1 MCLSP
6 CFSTARQLRSL
17 FCLPVH
23 LRCRKHRPA
32 FDPSLAAYV
41 WPGPASALASGR
53 AAKAHPDR
61 NLGASSNRSRAWCV
75 ITCTVE
81 TVGSAFGDHVG
92 TRKRPR
98 RRNAVYGS
106 VKNVRSYSWLA
117 VALAILAAGVFVA
130 VILTP
135 ERAQAA
141 VSISRAEISGTQ
153 LRIEGQASPN
163 RTITVDGVAMGTSDG
178 SGSSTVARLSGCTVS
193 SSPPP
198 TSTTACTIVPT
209 TFPDGNVGTLNTWFF
224 STTGCRTSEKPVQ
237 FSVVSGQIPPGL
249 KLFTQGVASGGITG
263 TPTTEGLF
271 TFTIQVQD
279 QTGARDTESFSIRI
293 NAPRPVEIT
302 NQSDALTPGT
312 VGQFYCCGNLFADGG
327 VPGYTWTLRS
337 GQIPPGLQLTAS
349 PGRITGTPTTRG
361 TFSFVVRV
369 TDSRGAFAER
379 TFSITV
385 S

>member
-1 MCLSP
+1 M
-6 CFSTARQLRSL
+6 
-17 FCLPVH
+17 
-23 LRCRKHRPA
+23 
-32 FDPSLAAYV
+32 
-41 WPGPASALASGR
+41 
-53 AAKAHPDR
+53 
-61 NLGASSNRSRAWCV
+61 
-75 ITCTVE
+75 
-81 TVGSAFGDHVG
+81 
-92 TRKRPR
+92 
-98 RRNAVYGS
+98 YGY
-106 VKNVRSYSWLA
+106 VKNVKSYSWLV
-117 VALAILAAGVFVA
+117 VALDILAASVFVV

-178 SGSSTVARLSGCTVS
+178 SGRFKIERSGFTAPADCTVDVNDGSASPTVARLSGCTVS

-271 TFTIQVQD
+271 AFTIQVRD

-293 NAPRPVEIT
+293 NAPRPVVIT
-302 NQSDALTPGT
+302 NQSDTLTPGT
-312 VGQFYCCGNLFADGG
+312 VGQFYCCGNLVADGG

-337 GQIPPGLQLTAS
+337 GQLPPGLQLTAS
-349 PGRITGTPTTRG
+349 PGRITGTPTSGG
-361 TFSFVVRV
+361 TFSFVVRA
-369 TDSRGAFAER
+369 TDTRGAFAER

-385 S
+385 N

>member
-1 MCLSP
+1 MVATLRKALSGAY
-6 CFSTARQLRSL
+6 TTR
-17 FCLPVH
+17 
-23 LRCRKHRPA
+23 
-32 FDPSLAAYV
+32 LAAV
-41 WPGPASALASGR
+41 GLLILIGALVAAS
-53 AAKAHPDR
+53 
-61 NLGASSNRSRAWCV
+61 
-75 ITCTVE
+75 I
-81 TVGSAFGDHVG
+81 
-92 TRKRPR
+92 
-98 RRNAVYGS
+98 
-106 VKNVRSYSWLA
+106 
-117 VALAILAAGVFVA
+117 
-130 VILTP
+130 
-135 ERAQAA
+135 AQAA
-141 VSISRAEISGTQ
+141 VSISRAELSGTQ

-178 SGSSTVARLSGCTVS
+178 AGKFRIERSGFTAPADCTVDVNDGSATAATARLSGCTVN

-198 TSTTACTIVPT
+198 PTTSTTCTITPT
-209 TFPDGNVGTLNTWFF
+209 TFADGNVGTLNTWYF

-249 KLFTQGVASGGITG
+249 TLFTQGVSSGGITG
-263 TPTTEGLF
+263 RPTTEGLF
-271 TFTIQVQD
+271 NFTIEVRD

-293 NAPRPVEIT
+293 NPPRPLVIT
-302 NQSDALTPGT
+302 NQSDQLTDGQ

-327 VPGYTWTLRS
+327 VPDYTWTLRS

-385 S
+385 T